1 VWAIKHDKVKPF
13 TLLRDAGRAREI
25 LTILVRYGFSNLLEQ
40 LNVPARLLS
49 AVGAKSVPDLPPYE
63 RLRHAIEDLGPTFIK
78 MGQILS
84 TRPDRIPADL
94 VAELEKLQDKVKPES
109 FESISAVLK
118 AELGC
123 KIEDRFSEFDK
134 IPVGSGSIAQVHR
147 AILKTTGEE
156 VAVKIQRPKIW
167 REILADLDLIAWLAR
182 EINERV
188 ESLRPYNLP
197 QIVEALRESLLLE
210 LDFNNEARNATL
222 FSARNPH
229 YPKVFAPKVYESF
242 TTRRIL
248 VTEFVH
254 GNPPGAI
261 TLKPEQARELARA
274 GADSIF
280 HQIIASGFFH
290 ADPHPGN
297 ILITPDGRIAFIDWG
312 SAGQLTR
319 RMRYRL
325 AELLDAIVHMD
336 AERVTRVAF
345 TMNETGRRPDEELL
359 EMQITRVINR
369 YGADFRIS
377 KIGHMIVDLLYV
389 FGRNGVSIPRDYT
402 MLARALLSIENTGR
416 QLDPDFDI
424 GTAARPFILGL
435 ARERRRPRNIAHNLA
450 WIIGSN
456 LQKMSELPGDIQR
469 VVKKL
474 DRDELSVNLHHRD
487 LEPFGGDVQMSANR
501 LSLAIILGCI
511 IIGSSI
517 VITTGMKPRLWG
529 YPAIGLLGYV
539 FSGIIGMWVV
549 IDILRSGRRR

>member
-1 VWAIKHDKVKPF
+1 
-13 TLLRDAGRAREI
+13 
-25 LTILVRYGFSNLLEQ
+25 
-40 LNVPARLLS
+40 
-49 AVGAKSVPDLPPYE
+49 
-63 RLRHAIEDLGPTFIK
+63 
-78 MGQILS
+78 
-84 TRPDRIPADL
+84 
-94 VAELEKLQDKVKPES
+94 
-109 FESISAVLK
+109 
-118 AELGC
+118 
-123 KIEDRFSEFDK
+123 
-134 IPVGSGSIAQVHR
+134 
-147 AILKTTGEE
+147 
-156 VAVKIQRPKIW
+156 
-167 REILADLDLIAWLAR
+167 
-182 EINERV
+182 
-188 ESLRPYNLP
+188 
-197 QIVEALRESLLLE
+197 
-210 LDFNNEARNATL
+210 
-222 FSARNPH
+222 
-229 YPKVFAPKVYESF
+229 
-242 TTRRIL
+242 
-248 VTEFVH
+248 
-254 GNPPGAI
+254 
-261 TLKPEQARELARA
+261 
-274 GADSIF
+274 
-280 HQIIASGFFH
+280 
-290 ADPHPGN
+290 
-297 ILITPDGRIAFIDWG
+297 
-312 SAGQLTR
+312 
-319 RMRYRL
+319 
-325 AELLDAIVHMD
+325 MD